1 MSTMAA
7 AGTIVALCVGTPRDL
22 GRDSAPEPF
31 DRAWTTGIFKTPV
44 EGPVRLSSLGFTGDG
59 QADLTVHG
67 GPDKAVCVYS
77 ADHYPGW
84 RHTLGFDRFTFGAFG
99 ENLTI
104 DGLDE
109 QQVCIGD
116 VWSVGDALVQ
126 VSQPR
131 QPCWKLAMKWR
142 RRTLTD
148 EVVASGHTGW
158 YFRVQREGLVAPGAS
173 LTLIERRHPEW
184 TIAAANRVMHRR
196 QGDTAALARLQALS
210 ASWRHTL
217 ERRLQAAPPA
227 DGR

>member
-1 MSTMAA
+1 MAA
-7 AGTIVALCVGTPRDL
+7 AGTIVALCLGTPRDL
-22 GRDSAPEPF
+22 GREDAPEPF

-44 EGPVRLSSLGFTGDG
+44 DGPVHLSSLGFTGDG

-84 RHTLGFDRFTFGAFG
+84 RHALGLDPFTFGAFG

-148 EVVASGHTGW
+148 EVVVSGRTGW
-158 YFRVQREGLVAPGAS
+158 YFRVQHEGLVAPAGPCHRQAPGHDPCRDLRTAHARQAHGS
-173 LTLIERRHPEW
+173 GEQ
-184 TIAAANRVMHRR
+184 RVDRPR
-196 QGDTAALARLQALS
+196 
-210 ASWRHTL
+210 
-217 ERRLQAAPPA
+217 
-227 DGR
+227 

>member
-1 MSTMAA
+1 MHPSRSIAR
-7 AGTIVALCVGTPRDL
+7 GRRGSSRCRWRD
-22 GRDSAPEPF
+22 RSICRRSDS
-31 DRAWTTGIFKTPV
+31 RATA
-44 EGPVRLSSLGFTGDG
+44 

-77 ADHYPGW
+77 AYYYPGW
-84 RHTLGFDRFTFGAFG
+84 RHTLGIDRFAFGAFG
-99 ENLTI
+99 ENLAI

-173 LTLIERRHPEW
+173 VTLIERRHPEW

-217 ERRLQAAPPA
+217 ERRLQAAPPS